1 MKAENITNRFGLKE
15 ATIEKIIAVFSQYPN
30 IQKVLLYGSR
40 AKGNYRNGS
49 DTAFCATM

>member
-30 IQKVLLYGSR
+30 IQTHIPQLRAEKKIVHLYYFFSPQV
-40 AKGNYRNGS
+40 Y
-49 DTAFCATM
+49 C